1 MPQFNSALSALATL
15 NAPMQTKASHDS
27 QQKCQQPKAGAT
39 ASQLFCLAALTLKKF
54 PASSLPLMA
63 EW

>member
-1 MPQFNSALSALATL
+1 MTL
-15 NAPMQTKASHDS
+15 NKNVSNIPLA
-27 QQKCQQPKAGAT
+27 KAGAT
-39 ASQLFCLAALTLKKF
+39 ASQLFCLAALTLKEL